1 MDQMPKIIEG
11 FTHTEY
17 LIVFSAII
25 FGYVGAEYF
34 QGWGALLRNRN
45 HIKAYWQH
53 TLWTIFAFTLFIQ
66 NWWGIWPRTKLIDE
80 NIFYFFYSLVPI
92 FLFYI
97 ISVIL
102 FPDFKSMDK
111 NTTIDLKE
119 YFYSNTRYLFGL
131 FSLYFV
137 FTIISSFVY
146 PDIGNVFIQNMI
158 RLFGVLLAAG
168 AAYFHQNKVLHAIFL
183 IIGYAALIRFFIALP
198 S

>member
-1 MDQMPKIIEG
+1 MDRMPNIIEG

-17 LIVFSAII
+17 LTVFSAII

-34 QGWGALLRNRN
+34 QGWGALIRNRRN
-45 HIKAYWQH
+45 LKAYWQH

-66 NWWGIWPRTKLIDE
+66 NWWGIWPRTKMINE
-80 NIFYFFYSLVPI
+80 SIFYFFYSLVPI

-102 FPDFKSMDK
+102 FPDFRNSTDK
-111 NTTIDLKE
+111 TTDMRT
-119 YFYSNTRYLFGL
+119 YFYDNTRYLFGL

-146 PDIGNVFIQNMI
+146 PDIGNVLMQNLI
-158 RLFGVLLAAG
+158 RGFGVALAAA
-168 AAYFHQNKVLHAIFL
+168 AAYYNKNKILHSIFL
-183 IIGYAALIRFFIALP
+183 IIGYAALIRFFLALP
-198 S
+198 Q

>member
-1 MDQMPKIIEG
+1 MEGMPKIIEG

-17 LIVFSAII
+17 LTVFSAII

-34 QGWGALLRNRN
+34 QGWGAIIKNRRRV
-45 HIKAYWQH
+45 KAYWQH

-66 NWWGIWPRTKLIDE
+66 NWWGIWPRTRLINE
-80 NIFYFFYSLVPI
+80 SIYYFFYSLVPI

-102 FPDFKSMDK
+102 FPDFKVNKDK
-111 NTTIDLKE
+111 YDLKE
-119 YFYSNTRYLFGL
+119 YFYENTRYLFGL

-146 PDIGNVFIQNMI
+146 PDIGNVLVQNLI
-158 RLFGVLLAAG
+158 RGFGVLLAVG
-168 AAYFHQNKVLHAIFL
+168 AAYFHKNKVIHAIFL
-183 IIGYAALIRFFIALP
+183 VIGYIALFMFFMALP

>member
-1 MDQMPKIIEG
+1 MPKIIEG

-17 LIVFSAII
+17 LTVFSAII

-34 QGWGALLRNRN
+34 QGWGALLRNRRMV
-45 HIKAYWQH
+45 KAYWQH

-66 NWWGIWPRTKLIDE
+66 NWWGIWPRTKLINE
-80 NIFYFFYSLVPI
+80 SIFYFFYSLVPI

-102 FPDFKSMDK
+102 FPDFRSIEK
-111 NTTIDLKE
+111 NTTTDMKE

-131 FSLYFV
+131 FALYFV
-137 FTIISSFVY
+137 FTIVSSFVY
-146 PDIGNVFIQNMI
+146 PDIGNVFVQNLI
-158 RLFGVLLAAG
+158 RAFGVALAIG
-168 AAYFHQNKVLHAIFL
+168 AAYFHQNKIIHTIFL
-183 IIGYAALIRFFIALP
+183 IIGYAALVRFFLALP

>member
-1 MDQMPKIIEG
+1 MEGMPKIIEG

-17 LIVFSAII
+17 LTVFSAII

-34 QGWGALLRNRN
+34 QGWGAIIKNRRRV
-45 HIKAYWQH
+45 KAYWQH
-53 TLWTIFAFTLFIQ
+53 TLWTVFAFTLFIQ
-66 NWWGIWPRTKLIDE
+66 NWWGIWPRTRLINE
-80 NIFYFFYSLVPI
+80 NIYYFFYSLVPI

-102 FPDFKSMDK
+102 FPDFKVNKDK
-111 NTTIDLKE
+111 YDLKE
-119 YFYSNTRYLFGL
+119 YFYENTRYLFGL

-146 PDIGNVFIQNMI
+146 PDMGNVLVQNLI
-158 RLFGVLLAAG
+158 RGFGVLLAAG
-168 AAYFHQNKVLHAIFL
+168 AAYFNKNKIVLTTFL
-183 IIGYAALIRFFIALP
+183 MIGYIALFVFFMALP